1 MPPLVIAGAGLA
13 GYTVAREFRRLDAT
27 TPVVVIASDAADFYA
42 KPKLSNALADG
53 KTPGELVATPAAAMA
68 AQLNVS
74 VRAGTRITGIDVAAR
89 RIETSTGPIDYGQL
103 VLALGADPIRLP
115 LGGDAAA
122 DVLSVNDLADY
133 ATFRSALAGQ
143 SKVVILGAG
152 LIGCEFANDLV
163 GTGLEVAVVDPAAF
177 RAVLHGRS
185 KVAILG
191 AGLIG
196 CEFAN
201 DLVGSGREVTVVDP
215 AAYPLGSLV
224 PEPAGRALAAALGN
238 AGVVWRFGRT
248 VAAVDRDGDRYRVTL
263 DDGTRLATDVV
274 LSAVGLRPRTALAKG
289 AGLAVNRGIVV
300 DGELRASAPDIYAIG
315 DCAEIEGEVRP
326 YVMPIMHAAK
336 SLARTLI
343 RQPTAVAFPPM
354 PIVVKTPACP
364 IVVQPVRR
372 DLPGAW
378 HSEPVAKSLRMRF
391 TAPDGA
397 LRGFALAGPDAV
409 SERAALTRALTAA
422 DR

>member
-13 GYTVAREFRRLDAT
+13 GYTVAREFRRLDAA
-27 TPVVVIASDAADFYA
+27 TPVVVVAADAADFYA

-53 KTPGELVATPAAAMA
+53 KTPAELVATPAAAMA
-68 AQLNVS
+68 AQLNIS

-89 RIETSTGPIDYGQL
+89 RIETSTGPIGYGQL

-133 ATFRSALAGQ
+133 ATFRGALAGK

-163 GTGLEVAVVDPAAF
+163 GAGLDVAVVDPAAF
-177 RAVLHGRS
+177 
-185 KVAILG
+185 
-191 AGLIG
+191 
-196 CEFAN
+196 
-201 DLVGSGREVTVVDP
+201 
-215 AAYPLGSLV
+215 PLGSLV
-224 PEPAGRALAAALGN
+224 PEPAGRALAAALGG
-238 AGVVWRFGRT
+238 AGVAWRFGRT
-248 VAAVDRDGDRYRVTL
+248 VATVDRDGRRYRVTL
-263 DDGTRLATDVV
+263 DDGARLEADVV

-300 DGELRASAPDIYAIG
+300 DGELRTTAPDVFAIG

-336 SLARTLI
+336 SLARTLT

-378 HSEPVAKSLRMRF
+378 HSEPVAESLRMRF

-409 SERAALTRALTAA
+409 AERAALTRALTAV